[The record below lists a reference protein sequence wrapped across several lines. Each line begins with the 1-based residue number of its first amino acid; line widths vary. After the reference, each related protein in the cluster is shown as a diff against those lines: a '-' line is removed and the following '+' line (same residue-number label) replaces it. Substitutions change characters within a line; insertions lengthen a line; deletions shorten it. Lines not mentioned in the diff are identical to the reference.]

1 VEFDSP
7 PESFRFFAARPPRP
21 PRSPKLPER
30 SWSWTGSA
38 FRDSCP
44 HGRHYV
50 GCPSR
55 RAAPRRRAVGEG
67 CQPLAGAVLRV
78 LAPLD
83 GSGCTSRRDEPLA
96 RPDGGRDAPT
106 LCGLVPCRS
115 RPWSCPSELPP
126 LEEPYPLSRALA
138 SLRVRVRPLPARRAR
153 EVHDRFPRRADPLPW
168 LARRL
173 AGRRGRDDGSSQ
185 PLRRSVVRAAKRA
198 DRDRRS
204 RSRRARR
211 LTAGTPASKPCS
223 PREVRARD
231 DPFPGR
237 GGSPGRCSP
246 GLGLPFRARSSSTT
260 GSVSREAARKHGSNP
275 RPMRLQEPDASR
287 RSRGPG
293 SDPGL

>member
-7 PESFRFFAARPPRP
+7 SESCRFSAARSLL
-21 PRSPKLPER
+21 RSVRRSEPER
-30 SWSWTGSA
+30 SQV
-38 FRDSCP
+38 RVP
-44 HGRHYV
+44 
-50 GCPSR
+50 PSGILAPTDATTPGAPVR
-55 RAAPRRRAVGEG
+55 RAAPRRLAVGEG
-67 CQPLAGAVLRV
+67 CQTLAGAVLRV

-115 RPWSCPSELPP
+115 RPWNCPSEPLP

-138 SLRVRVRPLPARRAR
+138 SMRVRVRPLPARRAR

-204 RSRRARR
+204 RPRRARR
-211 LTAGTPASKPCS
+211 MTAGTPASKPCS
-223 PREVRARD
+223 PREVRARGD
-231 DPFPGR
+231 LFPGR
-237 GGSPGRCSP
+237 GEVAGSVLSWAWFPLQSSLQLDH
-246 GLGLPFRARSSSTT
+246 GLGLSRSRTEP
-260 GSVSREAARKHGSNP
+260 GSDPCPA
-275 RPMRLQEPDASR
+275 RLQEPGTSR